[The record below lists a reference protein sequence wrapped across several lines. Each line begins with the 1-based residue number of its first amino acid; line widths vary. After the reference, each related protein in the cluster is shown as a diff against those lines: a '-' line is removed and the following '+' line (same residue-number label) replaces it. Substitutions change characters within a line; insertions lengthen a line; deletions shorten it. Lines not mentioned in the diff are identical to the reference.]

1 MQLHVALDTLRML
14 LAAFLAMLGRGSIS
28 SSALDAG
35 STDDHT
41 LRAQAS
47 RSNQMQA
54 MGESVELRPPAGS
67 AAAAPMLT
75 IDMTNWTR
83 PASFRSTDKLVVLQ
97 PDPPTSVQGITGSR
111 ASEVPRVSLMPEK
124 APHDP
129 PMLSVEVLNATPLNN
144 QTITYAALPPPA
156 PAARPAPLHLARPPP
171 VARGGGRGT
180 YDRSGGVGCRRSCGP
195 RISSSTHG
203 AAQQWLP
210 LCRSHR
216 LLATSL
222 WDWGVSLW

>member
-1 MQLHVALDTLRML
+1 ML

-97 PDPPTSVQGITGSR
+97 PDPPTSVQGIT
-111 ASEVPRVSLMPEK
+111 
-124 APHDP
+124 
-129 PMLSVEVLNATPLNN
+129 
-144 QTITYAALPPPA
+144 
-156 PAARPAPLHLARPPP
+156 
-171 VARGGGRGT
+171 
-180 YDRSGGVGCRRSCGP
+180 
-195 RISSSTHG
+195 
-203 AAQQWLP
+203 
-210 LCRSHR
+210 
-216 LLATSL
+216 
-222 WDWGVSLW
+222 